1 VRQTWHDLTAM
12 GSDEI
17 SAFHTCTTL
26 YLIYHPTASLQEAR
40 RLVAEWLDR
49 S

>member
-1 VRQTWHDLTAM
+1 MQAWRDLHTL

-17 SAFHTCTTL
+17 TAFRACTTL
-26 YLIYHPTASLQEAR
+26 YLIHHPNASLREAR